1 MHKVIE
7 LTATKTGKTV
17 EEVEKTITHV
27 TDRAGHDKRYAI
39 DCTKI
44 KNELG
49 WQRKMTF
56 EEGLEETVDWY
67 LNNTEWLNHILSGDY
82 KNWITKN
89 YSGRN

>member
-1 MHKVIE
+1 
-7 LTATKTGKTV
+7 
-17 EEVEKTITHV
+17 
-27 TDRAGHDKRYAI
+27 
-39 DCTKI
+39 
-44 KNELG
+44 
-49 WQRKMTF
+49 MTF